1 MINVILSGG
10 SGTRLWPVSRKL
22 LPKQFVPIFNG
33 LSLFQKT
40 VIRNRKICSKTI
52 ILGNTDQYFLA
63 GDQLHHL
70 SDFQE
75 EQYRFILEP
84 FGKNTAPAIAFAC
97 FVVDPDAILLVT
109 PSDHLIKNETQYQ
122 KAVQKASELA
132 EEGYLVTFGIK
143 PEYPETGYGYIHTN
157 GNEVLGFKEK
167 PDLVTAQSYCESGK
181 YFWNGGMFCFKA
193 SVYLEELKKHA
204 PEIYSSSQNAI
215 MQCAQNQ
222 PASISPDL
230 MALIPDDS
238 IDYAVLEKSKKI
250 RAVSADME
258 WSDMGSFDSMRK
270 ELPVDNNGN
279 TRAEGF
285 IQINSKN
292 NLVISEG
299 RMIAAIDVEN
309 MTIIDTPDAL
319 LIAPQGSG
327 QKVKDMVQ
335 MIKETGSD
343 IHETHLTVH
352 RPWGTYTVLEESD
365 KYKIK
370 RIVVKPGKRLSL
382 QKHFHRSEHW
392 IVVSGTAVV
401 RVGDVENVV
410 QINQSMYIPI
420 GTPHRL
426 ENPGKVDLVLIE
438 VQVGQYLGEDDI
450 VRMQDDFN
458 RMK

>member
-40 VIRNRKICSKTI
+40 VLRNRRICSETI

-70 SDFQE
+70 SDFQK

-84 FGKNTAPAIAFAC
+84 FGRNTAPAIAFAC
-97 FVVDPDAILLVT
+97 FVVDTDAIVLVT
-109 PSDHLIKNETQYQ
+109 PSDHLIKNETEYQ

-143 PEYPETGYGYIHTN
+143 PEYPETGYGYIHTK

-167 PDLVTAQSYCESGK
+167 PDLATAQSYCDSGK
-181 YFWNGGMFCFKA
+181 YFWNSGMFCFKA
-193 SVYLEELKKHA
+193 SVYLDELKKHA
-204 PEIYSSSQNAI
+204 PEIYSSAQNAI

-222 PASISPDL
+222 PASILPDL
-230 MALIPDDS
+230 MTLIPDNS
-238 IDYAVLEKSKKI
+238 IDYAVLEKSNKI

-285 IQINSKN
+285 MQINSKN
-292 NLVISEG
+292 NLIISEG

-352 RPWGTYTVLEESD
+352 RPWGIYTVLEESD